1 MCGPDSAQMGDFV
14 QCCYVLLESG
24 AQIDV
29 NDLNGVR
36 PVDVFKVSIKQGI
49 VLVQCPSHE

>member
-24 AQIDV
+24 AQIDL
-29 NDLNGVR
+29 NDLNGMK
-36 PVDVFKVSIKQGI
+36 PVDVFKVSLDQMWSMY
-49 VLVQCPSHE
+49 VRWT